1 MAAKP
6 PNEDSDDE
14 GDKGSFKITEQVLL
28 DFADKFETLLKDLGE
43 DPAVASLTQWAQG
56 NSIGDDGKILPG
68 NTGQLQSAKEVQ
80 EGFKAMC
87 AQVVS
92 GLNVFR
98 GVADSGFLTL
108 KTIKLILD
116 NTADDAVSVTEMWE
130 ILNSIQQGAKTQ
142 SPGPSAPTK

>member
-1 MAAKP
+1 M
-6 PNEDSDDE
+6 
-14 GDKGSFKITEQVLL
+14 
-28 DFADKFETLLKDLGE
+28 
-43 DPAVASLTQWAQG
+43 ASLTQWAQG